1 MRARQSAFTL
11 LELLIVI
18 AIVAILATLILPALE
33 RARARARRVQCV
45 HQLKQV
51 GLAFHSFAHDHN
63 NLFPMQTATNA
74 GGSKEFAD
82 AAARI
87 AGEFYFAYRH
97 FQPLA
102 GHLLNPAP
110 LKCPVDRRRATATN
124 FTTMNNGN
132 ISYFVTADA
141 EFGDSQSILAGDGN
155 LVAQTSRVNLTSD
168 RSLSWNAEMHYLAG
182 NVLFGDGHVEQW
194 RNAPASGPSQPGKGA
209 GTIFLPVPPPQAP
222 PYPRGENGHHA
233 RSEGGG
239 AGSSAGVFAQ
249 LETIS
254 RVSTQQATL
263 SNVARA
269 TTNLG
274 KPVPAVT
281 QPAKP
286 VETAVLSPVPG
297 TAGDSWPKRLSQH
310 LTHTGRW
317 PLFTAILLLLGA
329 LLTFELLRR
338 HRVRGSRA

>member
-1 MRARQSAFTL
+1 MRARQRAFTL

-63 NLFPMQTATNA
+63 NSFPMQTGTNA

-87 AGEFYFAYRH
+87 TGDFYFAYRH

-102 GHLLNPAP
+102 SHLLNPAP
-110 LKCPVDRRRATATN
+110 LKCPVDRRRAIATN
-124 FTTMNNGN
+124 FATMHNGN
-132 ISYFVTADA
+132 VSYFVNADA
-141 EFGDSQSILAGDGN
+141 EFGNSQSILAGDGN
-155 LVAQTSRVNLTSD
+155 LIAQGSRVLLASEH
-168 RSLSWNAEMHYLAG
+168 SLSWNAEMHYLAG

-194 RNAPASGPSQPGKGA
+194 RNAPLTGPSRAGQGA
-209 GTIFLPVPPPQAP
+209 GTIFPPVPPPPSP
-222 PYPRGENGHHA
+222 PDPREGNGRHGSG
-233 RSEGGG
+233 RGGS
-239 AGSSAGVFAQ
+239 AASSGGVFAQ

-254 RVSTQQATL
+254 RVSTQQATPG
-263 SNVARA
+263 NAARA
-269 TTNLG
+269 TTNVG
-274 KPVPAVT
+274 QPVSAAT

-286 VETAVLSPVPG
+286 VEPAVVSTVSE
-297 TAGDSWPKRLSQH
+297 TAGDPWPKRLSQH

-317 PLFTAILLLLGA
+317 PLFTVILLFVGA